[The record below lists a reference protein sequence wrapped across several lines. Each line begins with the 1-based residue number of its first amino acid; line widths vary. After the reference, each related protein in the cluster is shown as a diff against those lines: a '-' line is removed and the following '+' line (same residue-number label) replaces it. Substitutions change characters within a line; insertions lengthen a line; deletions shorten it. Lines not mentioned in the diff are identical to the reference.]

1 MRVTLKRTICGMSG
15 RQELLKVN
23 DGGWGLPKLLVGKSY
38 DYIEISLDDV
48 YEKEEIM
55 DRYNL
60 THYGF

>member
-1 MRVTLKRTICGMSG
+1 MKVTLKRTICGMSG
-15 RQELLKVN
+15 RQELLNVN
-23 DGGWGLPKLLVGKSY
+23 DGGWGMPKLLVGKSY

>member
-1 MRVTLKRTICGMSG
+1 MSG

>member
-1 MRVTLKRTICGMSG
+1 MM
-15 RQELLKVN
+15 E
-23 DGGWGLPKLLVGKSY
+23 DGGMPKLLVGKSY